1 MYHKTDVHIGRR
13 LRERRMALGMS
24 QAELAEGLGI
34 SFQQVQ
40 KYESGANRIS
50 GSRLWDIASILQT
63 PVSYFFEGLEEEAT
77 DVGDGASSKPLDR
90 NTLELARAVN
100 SMRVWSNCRPTTWT
114 NGAYIMSTTCS
125 AWTP

>member
-63 PVSYFFEGLEEEAT
+63 PVSYFFEGLEEAPVEA
-77 DVGDGASSKPLDR
+77 GEGGASSKPLDR

-100 SMRVWSNCRPTTWT
+100 SIPDESVKTQLVRLVKAFAKAS
-114 NGAYIMSTTCS
+114 
-125 AWTP
+125 